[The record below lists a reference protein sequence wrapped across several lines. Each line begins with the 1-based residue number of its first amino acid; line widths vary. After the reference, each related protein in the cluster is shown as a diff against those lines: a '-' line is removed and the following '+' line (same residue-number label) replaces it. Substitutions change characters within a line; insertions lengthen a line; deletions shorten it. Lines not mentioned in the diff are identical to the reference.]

1 MRSSSSIVHVCA
13 ALLLVTAACGSEPP
27 PPPAPPTPPAPVAEA
42 PAAPPSAEPA
52 PSAAPSAEA
61 DTKPKS
67 SGRPPVIFSNATEL
81 TETFG
86 SSPGAKVEIGAD
98 KDRAIFRI
106 PENALHVSHNIGFRV
121 DPKGK
126 SGGGQVGKIY
136 HVIPNIP
143 PSPTPV
149 VIESPDIPFT
159 IGLANGGRKD
169 LNLAVGR
176 IGQDDKGREK
186 IVWTIYAA
194 KTPDDG
200 AGLTLFEVPSLGDEY
215 VHLTS
220 KAPDA
225 KK

>member
-1 MRSSSSIVHVCA
+1 MRSSSTITHFCAA
-13 ALLLVTAACGSEPP
+13 ALLFVVACGGEPP
-27 PPPAPPTPPAPVAEA
+27 PPPAPPTPPAPVAAA
-42 PAAPPSAEPA
+42 PPPSAEPA
-52 PSAAPSAEA
+52 PTAAPSADAEA
-61 DTKPKS
+61 SKPTS

-86 SSPGAKVEIGAD
+86 SSPGAKVEIGGD
-98 KDRAIFRI
+98 KDRAVFRI
-106 PENALHVSHNIGFRV
+106 PENALHVSHNIGFKL
-121 DPKGK
+121 DTKGK

-143 PSPTPV
+143 PNPTPV
-149 VIESPDIPFT
+149 VIESPDTPFT
-159 IGLANGGRKD
+159 IGLYNGGRKD

-176 IGQDDKGREK
+176 ITTDDKGHDK
-186 IVWTIYAA
+186 IVWTVYAA

>member
-1 MRSSSSIVHVCA
+1 MRTTSPIKHFCVA
-13 ALLLVTAACGSEPP
+13 ALFFCVACSGEAP
-27 PPPAPPTPPAPVAEA
+27 PPPAPPTPPAPVASA
-42 PAAPPSAEPA
+42 PPPPPSAEPA
-52 PSAAPSAEA
+52 PSAAASAEPEA
-61 DTKPKS
+61 KPKS
-67 SGRPPVIFSNATEL
+67 SGRPPVIFSNPTEL

-98 KDRAIFRI
+98 KDRAVFRI
-106 PENALHVSHNIGFRV
+106 PENALHVSHNIGFRM
-121 DPKGK
+121 DSKGK

-200 AGLTLFEVPSLGDEY
+200 AGLSIFEVPSLGDEY

-220 KAPDA
+220 KPPDA